1 MPNPYAQVHR
11 RIRAHQRP
19 GPTWILPV
27 VAAGLAAPLAR
38 PVLLGFLDGPAAPET
53 IAAGTDAVAFRL
65 GALVASA
72 MALHTYT
79 DLVRGPDREVLDVHP
94 VQARPLLRA
103 IAARTARQR
112 WYLPLMAAVLV
123 SPLALAGH
131 VQAWLGLV
139 AVVVG
144 AWLCSLGVGFS
155 VHLGAVWVA
164 FSPGLARVLDLLR
177 GDNPRMQAALIYA
190 PGVVLAVAG
199 VALGVASAGVSAAL
213 QGWAPG
219 WAFLALPPLVGL
231 AGALVAGPL
240 ADGFYVR
247 ASALLAEIDA
257 AWAGVDEGEEER
269 RVYLEWLAGD
279 RPELLRALRQG
290 WRRLRS
296 WPMGAWGLGL
306 LGAMAGWSA
315 DPGAASQVVLV
326 AGAAT
331 VLVAAVPTRL
341 AEGDPAWLD
350 QALGVRAGP
359 VVHARAAV
367 AFLYAQGAI
376 LPALLALLIRQGGA
390 ILRPLLLL
398 ELLALVAAFAA
409 ALIARRL
416 RGRGAWAY
424 APLGVLA
431 WAGAAFLSLAGAPP

>member
-1 MPNPYAQVHR
+1 MSNPYAQVHR
-11 RIRAHQRP
+11 RIRANQRQ

-27 VAAGLAAPLAR
+27 IAAGLAAPLAR
-38 PVLLGFLDGPAAPET
+38 PVLLGFLDGPASPEI
-53 IAAGTDAVAFRL
+53 IAAGTEAIAFRL
-65 GALVASA
+65 GALVAA
-72 MALHTYT
+72 TMALHTYS
-79 DLVRGPDREVLDVHP
+79 DLVRGPDRDVLDVPP

-112 WYLPLMAAVLV
+112 LYLPVMAAVLV
-123 SPLALAGH
+123 LPLALSGH
-131 VQAWLGLV
+131 LQAWLGSV
-139 AVVVG
+139 GVVIG

-190 PGVVLAVAG
+190 PGAVLAVAG
-199 VALGVASAGVSAAL
+199 LAIGVASAGVSAAL
-213 QGWAPG
+213 QGWVPG
-219 WAFLALPPLVGL
+219 WAFLALPPVVGL
-231 AGALVAGPL
+231 LGAVAAGPL

-257 AWAGVDEGEEER
+257 AWAGVEEGEEER
-269 RVYLEWLAGD
+269 RVYLEWLATG

-290 WRRLRS
+290 WRRLRT

-306 LGAMAGWSA
+306 LGAMAGWTA
-315 DPGAASQVVLV
+315 DPGAAEQVVLV
-326 AGAAT
+326 GGAAV

-341 AEGDPAWLD
+341 ADGDPAWLD
-350 QALGVRAGP
+350 QALGVQVARVAL
-359 VVHARAAV
+359 ARALV
-367 AFLYAQGAI
+367 GLLYAQGAI
-376 LPALLALLIRQGGA
+376 LPAVLALLIRQGGA
-390 ILRPLLLL
+390 ALMPLVLL
-398 ELLALVAAFAA
+398 ELLAVIASALA
-409 ALIARRL
+409 ALSAARL

-431 WAGAAFLSLAGAPP
+431 WAVTAFLTLAGAPS